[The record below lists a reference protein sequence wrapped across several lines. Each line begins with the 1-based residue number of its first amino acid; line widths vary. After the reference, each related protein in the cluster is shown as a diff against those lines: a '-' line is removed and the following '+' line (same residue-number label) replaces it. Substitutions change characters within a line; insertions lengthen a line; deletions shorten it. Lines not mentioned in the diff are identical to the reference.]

1 MYLLGIDFG
10 TGGCKV
16 TAVDYEGRLVGDA
29 SVEYATYHEHPGWSE
44 QEPSDWYAAMCQ
56 ALAKLAAK
64 GVRLSEV
71 AALALDG
78 STHNA
83 VLLGRDM
90 RPLRRTIM
98 WTDQRSTGE
107 CAWLRREKG
116 DEIFATCYQ
125 MPAPTWTLPQLM
137 WLKAHEPEVLEQT
150 AHVLFVKDY
159 VRFLL
164 TGHVATDY
172 IEAQGTL
179 MCDVKWLNSPTGIKW
194 LNGPSGVKELNGPSG
209 VKELNAAS
217 PLNLKAS
224 GRFNNLKQCD
234 LKASGRFNNL
244 TSYWDSDLVQL
255 SGLKMSAMPEIIR
268 PTDVVGGVTAAASA
282 QTGIPEGT
290 PVVCGTSDS
299 AVEDYGAG
307 AVEPGDLIIKL
318 ATAGNVNSMTAAP
331 HPHPKTLTYA
341 HVVPGM
347 WYSVSATNAAAL
359 CQRWMRDT
367 FFVKWLNGPSGI
379 KELNSPSGIKE
390 LNSPSGIKELNAASP
405 LNLKAA
411 GRFNNLKQCDLTSY
425 EVMDAEAAQSPI
437 GAGGVMFHP
446 YLQGERCPYWDAN
459 LRASFTGVSISS
471 SRGDFCRALLEG
483 VAFSLRDCYGTLEEM
498 GLPVSRIFLIGG
510 GAKSALWSEIVCN
523 VFGKPVAV
531 PAPADASFGAA
542 LLAGV
547 GTGVFADAKAAVAQ
561 CLHIAR
567 RIEPVAESVR
577 AYDALYARYKA
588 VHDAL
593 APVYSE
599 SK

>member
-64 GVRLSEV
+64 GVRLAEV

-137 WLKAHEPEVLEQT
+137 WLKAHEPEVLEKT

-164 TGHVATDY
+164 TGYVATDY

-194 LNGPSGVKELNGPSG
+194 LNGPSGI
-209 VKELNAAS
+209 KELNAAS
-217 PLNLKAS
+217 PLN
-224 GRFNNLKQCD
+224 

-367 FFVKWLNGPSGI
+367 FFVKWLNGPTGI
-379 KELNSPSGIKE
+379 KELNSPT
-390 LNSPSGIKELNAASP
+390 GIKELNAASP

-411 GRFNNLKQCDLTSY
+411 GRFNNLKPRDLTSY